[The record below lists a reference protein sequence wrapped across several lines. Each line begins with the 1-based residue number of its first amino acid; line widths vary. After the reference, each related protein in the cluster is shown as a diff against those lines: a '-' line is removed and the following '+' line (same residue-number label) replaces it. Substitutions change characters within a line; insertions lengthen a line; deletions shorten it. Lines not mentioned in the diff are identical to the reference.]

1 MSNKLLSPVFL
12 YYLAQMLQQ
21 HISMQFLRLG
31 SDRSQTGTDLF
42 FFQSAAWSYL
52 CKGAVCKVSG
62 ELSLHHQSQSG
73 PFISIA
79 LHVCISDS
87 DPACVS
93 LGPRACFTA
102 SVCILLRETQRR
114 ERGSAPYVWRRAW
127 CCFLKVE
134 QPHHVQSCARLQM
147 PSVVLEGLHNRNIRA
162 RISSHFVVDYVGCS
176 L

>member
-1 MSNKLLSPVFL
+1 MYFSESQAEKTLQFASSLYAKTWATSFSLLSFFTTLPKCSSSIFPCSFSVW
-12 YYLAQMLQQ
+12 
-21 HISMQFLRLG
+21 
-31 SDRSQTGTDLF
+31 DQTWAKQELIFF
-42 FFQSAAWSYL
+42 FFQSATWSYL

-134 QPHHVQSCARLQM
+134 
-147 PSVVLEGLHNRNIRA
+147 
-162 RISSHFVVDYVGCS
+162 
-176 L
+176 

>member
-1 MSNKLLSPVFL
+1 MSPKQKKTYNLPARYMQRHEQQASLSCLSLLPCPNAPAAYFHVVSPFGIR
-12 YYLAQMLQQ
+12 QEPNRNW
-21 HISMQFLRLG
+21 S
-31 SDRSQTGTDLF
+31 F

-134 QPHHVQSCARLQM
+134 
-147 PSVVLEGLHNRNIRA
+147 
-162 RISSHFVVDYVGCS
+162 
-176 L
+176 

>member
-1 MSNKLLSPVFL
+1 MSPKQKKPYSLPARYMQRQQASLSCLSLLPCPNAPAAYFHVVSPFGIR
-12 YYLAQMLQQ
+12 QEPNRNW
-21 HISMQFLRLG
+21 SFF
-31 SDRSQTGTDLF
+31 F

-134 QPHHVQSCARLQM
+134 
-147 PSVVLEGLHNRNIRA
+147 
-162 RISSHFVVDYVGCS
+162 
-176 L
+176 